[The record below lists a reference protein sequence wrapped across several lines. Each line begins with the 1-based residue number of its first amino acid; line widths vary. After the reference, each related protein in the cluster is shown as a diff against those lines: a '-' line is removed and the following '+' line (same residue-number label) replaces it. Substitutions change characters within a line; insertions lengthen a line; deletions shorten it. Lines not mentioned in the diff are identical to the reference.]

1 MSGRATTYDI
11 ELSPVARQLG
21 VTYLHDV
28 DLIADQEP
36 AAGDRLVLRDEGLA
50 LWDAEVVA
58 LEEVRLG
65 HKYRL
70 NISPRSG

>member
-1 MSGRATTYDI
+1 MRELTAIYDI

-21 VTYLHDV
+21 VAYLHDV
-28 DLIADQEP
+28 SLVAGHEP

-50 LWDAEVVA
+50 LWDAEVLTREV
-58 LEEVRLG
+58 VRLG

-70 NISPRSG
+70 HISPRSG

>member
-1 MSGRATTYDI
+1 MRELTAIYDI

-21 VTYLHDV
+21 VAYLHDV
-28 DLIADQEP
+28 SLVAGHEP

-58 LEEVRLG
+58 REEVRLG

-70 NISPRSG
+70 HISPRSG

>member
-1 MSGRATTYDI
+1 MSGRSATYDI

-28 DLIADQEP
+28 DLIAGQEP
-36 AAGDRLVLRDEGLA
+36 VVGDRLVLRDEGLA
-50 LWDAEVVA
+50 FWDAEVVA
-58 LEEVRLG
+58 LDEVRLG

-70 NISPRSG
+70 HIRRRSD

>member
-1 MSGRATTYDI
+1 MIDPVMVYDI

-21 VTYLHDV
+21 IAYLHDI
-28 DLIADQEP
+28 DLP
-36 AAGDRLVLRDEGLA
+36 AGEELSQGDHVVLRDEGFA

-58 LEEVRLG
+58 REEVRFG

-70 NISPRSG
+70 HISAGSG